1 MTNTAARITV
11 VIFSLALIWA
21 WYRIEYALSANKI
34 QCETQVR
41 SLTHQV
47 DSLNWLADS
56 LRDEAFTS
64 HVELGRF
71 EMALEIFLERN
82 PKAAAE
88 YSTIISEETE

>member
-1 MTNTAARITV
+1 MTNTALRITV
-11 VIFSLALIWA
+11 VIVSLALIWS
-21 WYRIEYALSANKI
+21 WSRINVLSAK
-34 QCETQVR
+34 ETQYEPQVK